1 MMGRA
6 TTEIAMHLLGGQHR
20 LVPSNMH
27 QVRVIIC
34 VTEHQVHVICVHM
47 HQVPGAR
54 LVLSV
59 HQVVVMCSVFT
70 KPLPLLQCI
79 V

>member
-1 MMGRA
+1 MLLVCSLVDITRERQAEMMGRA

-34 VTEHQVHVICVHM
+34 VI
-47 HQVPGAR
+47 
-54 LVLSV
+54 
-59 HQVVVMCSVFT
+59 
-70 KPLPLLQCI
+70 
-79 V
+79 